1 MRIVNPE
8 WSLRDG
14 RPEDAAA
21 ILDLWK
27 TADAT
32 PSVTDKFDDVQHL
45 LQHAGSFMLLA
56 ESEDQIIGTAIGTFD
71 GWRGNIYRLVVHPAF
86 RRRGIARTLVARIDQ
101 RLADQGAKRITA
113 LAEKSHPLATNFW
126 DSVYDLD
133 HRIVRYVHNL

>member
-1 MRIVNPE
+1 MNPE

-14 RPEDAAA
+14 RTEDAAA

-32 PSVTDKFDDVQHL
+32 PSVTDQFDEVHQL
-45 LQHAGSFMLLA
+45 LRHAGSFMLLA
-56 ESEDQIIGTAIGTFD
+56 ESEDQIIGTVIGTFD
-71 GWRGNIYRLVVHPAF
+71 GWRGNVYRLVVHPAF
-86 RRRGIARTLVARIDQ
+86 RRRGIARTLVARVDQ

-126 DSVYDLD
+126 DGIDYTHDQ
-133 HRIVRYVHNL
+133 RIIRYVKNL